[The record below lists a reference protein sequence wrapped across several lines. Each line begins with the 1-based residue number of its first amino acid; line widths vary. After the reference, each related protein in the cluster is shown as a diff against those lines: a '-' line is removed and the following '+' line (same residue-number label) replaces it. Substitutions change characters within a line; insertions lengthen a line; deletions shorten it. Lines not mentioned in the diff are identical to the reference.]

1 MCSRLCH
8 CFRIH
13 AELPKGPSWS
23 LQVSDFGLSRVFTGS
38 TGIATETYGTV
49 THMPPELLSEGR
61 LTRGADVYA
70 FGVLSE
76 SPPAMEASWTALC
89 CCLAASGGLSLPS
102 AAV

>member
-1 MCSRLCH
+1 MLSLS
-8 CFRIH
+8 
-13 AELPKGPSWS
+13 EVPVG

-76 SPPAMEASWTALC
+76 WPPATEGSCIALC
-89 CCLAASGGLSLPS
+89 CRLAASCWLLWAS